1 MDNSTTVPADGL
13 SLGIEDLEDLDSPS
27 WLTGFITGV
36 GVGIA
41 IGGAVF
47 LT

>member
-1 MDNSTTVPADGL
+1 MEHSTTLPVDGL
-13 SLGIEDLEDLDSPS
+13 NLGIEDLESLDSPS
-27 WLTGFITGV
+27 WLGAFLTGV
-36 GVGIA
+36 GVGVA